1 MNELFDI
8 LLKKPLSDVFLHSLL
23 FVAFAL
29 HILFVLFALGTAII
43 ALYYFVHT
51 WWGGRLNEV
60 RWDKE
65 ILRTF
70 LAHKSLAVV
79 LGVGPLL
86 LIQIG
91 SSVPFFTGINLFA
104 PFWLLIIP
112 FLIIAF
118 LSFDALGHKI
128 YVHHYRHLIFGVV
141 ALILL
146 LAVPGIFVAVL
157 VTSENSDKL
166 TTIIAHGY
174 RLSDPMAYHWL
185 FRYLHVL
192 GASLLFGAAFHY
204 FFSTKDEREK
214 KSSLL
219 KWIVA
224 SILIQ
229 FILGI
234 ILYSSLLEKPD
245 NITNNFLFIGIT
257 AAAVLLWLIFSII
270 NKSGILSI
278 KATLP
283 ILMGIL
289 IPMLLARQFIQDKEF
304 IPLDR
309 QLQTNAHAYQKI
321 LQPYHRE
328 ALDKYKSD
336 IDVVYDNGETIYSKS
351 CAFCHGG
358 NMDGNG
364 SEARNLSIPPE
375 DITAI
380 RTTRKYLH
388 TILAGG
394 ISGSAMPYFTV
405 FDRYK
410 LDSLIDYL
418 DKKYSVLSLPEPLP
432 VKISDSALQQAR
444 KVYNETCA
452 QCHGVDG
459 RVTALSKGFQPPPP
473 DFTVYSLSPERAFDI
488 ITSGYSGTVM
498 YPFSNLPEDV
508 CWGLVKIINDKR
520 TK

>member
-8 LLKKPLSDVFLHSLL
+8 LLKKPLSEVFLHGLL
-23 FVAFAL
+23 FFTFTL
-29 HILFVLFALGTAII
+29 HIFFVLLTLGTAII

-79 LGVGPLL
+79 LGVAPLL

-91 SSVPFFTGINLFA
+91 ASIPFFTGINLFA
-104 PFWLLIIP
+104 FFWLLIIP
-112 FLIIAF
+112 FLSIAF

-128 YVHHYRHLIFGVV
+128 YVHHYLHLIFGVV
-141 ALILL
+141 ALIFL

-157 VTSENSDKL
+157 VTSENSDKW

-174 RLSDPMAYHWL
+174 RLSGPVAYHWL

-192 GASLLFGAAFHY
+192 GAALVFGHAFHY
-204 FFSTKDEREK
+204 FFSTKDEIGK

-224 SILIQ
+224 GILVQ

-245 NITNNFLFIGIT
+245 NVTNASLFIGIT

-270 NKSGILSI
+270 NKSSALSI
-278 KATLP
+278 KAALP
-283 ILMGIL
+283 IFMLIL
-289 IPMLLARQFIQDKEF
+289 VPMLLARQFIQDKKF
-304 IPLDR
+304 MPLDK
-309 QLQTNAHAYQKI
+309 QLQTNAQVYQKT
-321 LQPYHRE
+321 LQPYNRE

-336 IDVVYDNGETIYSKS
+336 INAVYDNGETIYRKS
-351 CAFCHGG
+351 CLSVTEEIW
-358 NMDGNG
+358 MVTDT
-364 SEARNLSIPPE
+364 EARNLSIPPE
-375 DITAI
+375 NLSTI
-380 RTTRKYLH
+380 RTTRQYLH

-394 ISGSAMPYFTV
+394 VSGSAMPYFTV
-405 FDRYK
+405 FDRHK
-410 LDSLIDYL
+410 LESLINYL
-418 DKKYSVLSLPEPLP
+418 DKKHHVLSLPKSLS
-432 VKISDSALQQAR
+432 VKISDVALQQSR
-444 KVYNETCA
+444 KIYDETCF
-452 QCHGVDG
+452 QCHGIDG
-459 RVTALSKGFQPPPP
+459 KGTALSKGFQPPPP
-473 DFTVYSLSPERAFDI
+473 DFTVYSLSPERAFDV
-488 ITSGYSGTVM
+488 ITNGYSGTVM
-498 YPFSNLPEDV
+498 YPFSNLTEDV
-508 CWGLVKIINDKR
+508 RWGLVKIINDKR